1 MSTLGQSESGPIAAE
16 GADPRDAPDR
26 GGGIP
31 PKLGMAI
38 GGAALVAGALAVFQP
53 LLGLAVAFVVLVV
66 VLLQATPIPAIGRV
80 LLGMTALAAV
90 AGPSLAA
97 PSVPWLFGFR
107 VLIVLLGM
115 GLVAYLL
122 MGGRLALPETL
133 PRPAGLLGIW
143 LVWSVLSIGWS
154 QDVIAAA
161 RWSLFLAMMSLLAI
175 GIAFICRDPDR
186 ARRLLWALG
195 GAFVIACLVALA
207 ELATGLHLPS
217 ARGEAGQ
224 NVIFGAA
231 SFFGNENNFAI
242 FLALAMPWF
251 LALPVIYRDARLR
264 LLGTAGALVA
274 GGFLVLTGSKTALL
288 AFGVVVL
295 VLLVVVGGDRQ
306 QRGRLVAAGG
316 VAAVAILL
324 VVPSVLGMGL
334 IPLDERTVTKFNFGI
349 LAQQVE
355 TGQGSGGVR
364 TALLEEGF
372 GLVGE
377 TGGLG
382 VGAGQAEVRVRA
394 LDNFPGVGNLHNWW
408 LEVLVNGGI
417 VAFGLYLAFF
427 FGLIRGTFRA
437 ARRGSDPFVRY
448 FGLASLLGLTA
459 WAFGSLGPSTAIHY
473 APMWITFGL
482 AMGAVVLLA
491 QEARR

>member
-1 MSTLGQSESGPIAAE
+1 MSTLGQSTRGPVAAE
-16 GADPRDAPDR
+16 GPDTGDGPAR

-31 PKLGMAI
+31 PRLAATI
-38 GGAALVAGALAVFQP
+38 GVAALLAGALAVFQP
-53 LLGLAVAFVVLVV
+53 LLGLGLAVIVLVV
-66 VLLQATPIPAIGRV
+66 VVLQATPIPAIGRV
-80 LLGMTALAAV
+80 LLGLTAVAAV

-97 PSVPWLFGFR
+97 PAIPWLFGFR
-107 VLIVLLGM
+107 ILIVLLGM

-122 MGGRLALPETL
+122 MDGPLTLPAGL
-133 PRPAGLLGIW
+133 PRPAALLGVW
-143 LVWSVLSIGWS
+143 LAWSVLSIGWS
-154 QDVIAAA
+154 ADVIAAA

-175 GIAFICRDPDR
+175 GIAVVCREPRR

-195 GAFVIACLVALA
+195 GAFAAACLVALA
-207 ELATGLHLPS
+207 ELATGRHLPS

-224 NVIFGAA
+224 DIIFGAA

-251 LALPVIYRDARLR
+251 LALPVVYRDARLR
-264 LLGTAGALVA
+264 ILGTAGALVS

-288 AFGVVVL
+288 AFGIVLL
-295 VLLVVVGGDRQ
+295 VLLVVVGADRQ
-306 QRGRLVAAGG
+306 QRGRIVAAGA

-324 VVPSVLGMGL
+324 VVPSVLGTGL
-334 IPLDERTVTKFNFGI
+334 IPLDQRTVTKFDFGL

-364 TALLEEGF
+364 TALLEEGL
-372 GLVGE
+372 GLVGQ

-382 VGAGQAEVRVRA
+382 VGAGQAEVEVRA
-394 LDNFPGVGNLHNWW
+394 LDSFPGVGNLHNWW

-427 FGLIRGTFRA
+427 FGLVRGTFRA
-437 ARRGSDPFVRY
+437 ARRGTDPLVRY
-448 FGLASLLGLTA
+448 FGLASLLGLAA

-482 AMGAVVLLA
+482 AMGAMVLLA
-491 QEARR
+491 REARR